1 MKFVGITKRWFLSV
15 ASVVVLILVSVSIA
29 LLLSFRS
36 YYYSVADMALDA
48 YSAEVISS
56 NFRHYGD
63 AATDGFKT
71 ASRNFVENFTDKD
84 IMAVWII
91 DSSGEV
97 ILSSSGFEIK
107 GKVEMPDYEAAMN
120 GENNAK
126 WQGELPSGESIA
138 AKTCIYNYSDG
149 THAGA
154 VRFMISLEQIE
165 SQVIRLAIVIAVA
178 AVALF
183 ALLMISGSVFIRSIV
198 NPVKDVGETA
208 KKIAGGDL
216 EARIDHY
223 PYNDEIGE
231 LCATIN
237 DMAEKLSVT
246 DRLKNDFI
254 STVSHELRTPLTAIK
269 GWGETL
275 LQVGDTDPAMAKRGM
290 TVIIS
295 EASRLNEMV
304 EELLDFSRMSSGR
317 FKLNSERIDMLA
329 ELDEVVFAFRDRTV
343 RNGIEIVYNAPQV
356 PAPATA
362 DASRMRQVFINVLDN
377 AVKYSEHG
385 DKITVIAEMPNPATL
400 IVTISDTGIGISAE
414 DLPHIKE
421 KFYKVDSTIRGSGIG
436 LAVVDEIIKL
446 HNGEFEITSV
456 YGEGTTVKITLPL
469 TPAEPSAEPINES
482 EGDRSDNEQSE
493 KEE

>member
-15 ASVVVLILVSVSIA
+15 ASVVILILISVSIA
-29 LLLSFRS
+29 LLLSIRS
-36 YYYSVADMALDA
+36 YYYSVADMALDS
-48 YSAEVISS
+48 YSAEEISA
-56 NFRHYGD
+56 NFRLYGD
-63 AATDGFKT
+63 AATDGFR
-71 ASRNFVENFTDKD
+71 AAGRNFVENFPDKD
-84 IMAVWII
+84 SMAVWII
-91 DSSGEV
+91 DSSGNI

-107 GKVEMPDYEAAMN
+107 GKVTMPDYETALA
-120 GENNAK
+120 GDNNAK
-126 WQGELPSGESIA
+126 WQGELPSGENII
-138 AKTCIYNYSDG
+138 AKTCIYNYPDG
-149 THAGA
+149 SHAGA

-165 SQVIRLAIVIAVA
+165 SQIIRISIAIGIV

-183 ALLMISGSVFIRSIV
+183 GLLMFSGSMFIRSIV
-198 NPVKDVGETA
+198 NPVKAVGETA

-231 LCATIN
+231 LCTTIN
-237 DMAEKLSVT
+237 DMAAKLSVT

-275 LQVGDTDPAMAKRGM
+275 LQIGDTDRQMANRGM
-290 TVIIS
+290 SVIIS

-317 FKLNSERIDMLA
+317 MKLSIEKIDVLA
-329 ELDEVVFAFRDRTV
+329 ELDEVVFAFRERMAKS
-343 RNGIEIVYNAPQV
+343 GIEIIYNVPQI

-377 AVKYSEHG
+377 AVKYTEHG
-385 DKITVIAEMPNPATL
+385 GKIVVLAEIPNPATL
-400 IVTISDTGIGISAE
+400 VVTISDTGIGIPAE

-446 HNGEFEITSV
+446 HNGEFEIASV

-469 TPAEPSAEPINES
+469 TPAESLAEQADKL
-482 EGDRSDNEQSE
+482 EGDRPDNEYR
-493 KEE
+493 